1 MTSIIRDDGFLNESS
16 LKNGFLLK
24 REPSGVKFSSQGEL
38 GEGELGEGELG
49 EGELGEGELGEGE
62 LGEVTQNEKRDFWTM
77 SEPTKQLS
85 SILFLGF
92 ICASI

>member
-1 MTSIIRDDGFLNESS
+1 MTSIIRDDGFLNESN

-24 REPSGVKFSSQGEL
+24 REQSGVKFSSQGEL

-49 EGELGEGELGEGE
+49 EGELGEGELGEG
-62 LGEVTQNEKRDFWTM
+62 TQNEKRDFWTM
-77 SEPTKQLS
+77 SESTKQLG
-85 SILFLGF
+85 SIWFFGF